1 MRNVTQLNT
10 LNYFIFQAILKFE
23 VKEEKKMNDWY
34 FIETT
39 TIKKIEEIEENYYY
53 LKKQNTIF
61 IKRVNRDPTVNR
73 SKRTSLN
80 RLHYSEV
87 SIFPALVRSLHPT
100 IQRILLSSNLSRC
113 IWRRSQLSQLL
124 AKSILD
130 PFLHPLSIVIET
142 NFRI

>member
-23 VKEEKKMNDWY
+23 VKEEKKMSDWY
-34 FIETT
+34 YHRNDDDKKNRRNRRKLLLL
-39 TIKKIEEIEENYYY
+39 KKIQ
-53 LKKQNTIF
+53 LL

-87 SIFPALVRSLHPT
+87 SIF
-100 IQRILLSSNLSRC
+100 IQHLLDLS
-113 IWRRSQLSQLL
+113 IRRSNGFFCLL
-124 AKSILD
+124 ICRVASDGALNFLNYSRKAFSI
-130 PFLHPLSIVIET
+130 PFSTPSLFL
-142 NFRI
+142 